1 MKERVEVWAPAT
13 VANMNVGF
21 DALGCALSAPGERMI
36 LHRTSGPGVVR
47 IRAIHGAALDDH
59 PERNVASIAAKSLLQ
74 SLGNPWVWNWRF
86 SSRFCPGVALVPVR
100 RAQRLQW
107 WA

>member
-36 LHRTSGPGVVR
+36 VHRTSELGVVR
-47 IRAIHGAALDDH
+47 IRAIHGAALDL
-59 PERNVASIAAKSLLQ
+59 SLIHI
-74 SLGNPWVWNWRF
+74 
-86 SSRFCPGVALVPVR
+86 
-100 RAQRLQW
+100 
-107 WA
+107 